1 MIFVIVIILDIFCC
15 CFALDAIGRKNR
27 YDICNKKN
35 KKDETEETHD
45 LGNPKRPVGVSV

>member
-15 CFALDAIGRKNR
+15 CFGLDAIGRKNG
-27 YDICNKKN
+27 YNICNKTP
-35 KKDETEETHD
+35 ETPETPETHE